1 VDGVQDLRGADGIG
15 PRDAPAPIP
24 VASLRE
30 LAPWALFALA
40 LLSLAYF
47 AALAP
52 GDTLHEA
59 LHDGRHLL
67 AFPCH

>member
-1 VDGVQDLRGADGIG
+1 VTDTAH
-15 PRDAPAPIP
+15 DAPLPVP

-30 LAPWALFALA
+30 LAPWALLGLA
-40 LLSLAYF
+40 LLLLAGF
-47 AALAP
+47 AGMAP
-52 GDTLHEA
+52 DHLVHEA

>member
-1 VDGVQDLRGADGIG
+1 VNGVHDLGAADGVG
-15 PRDAPAPIP
+15 PRDAPIPI
-24 VASLRE
+24 ASLRE

-47 AALAP
+47 AVLAP